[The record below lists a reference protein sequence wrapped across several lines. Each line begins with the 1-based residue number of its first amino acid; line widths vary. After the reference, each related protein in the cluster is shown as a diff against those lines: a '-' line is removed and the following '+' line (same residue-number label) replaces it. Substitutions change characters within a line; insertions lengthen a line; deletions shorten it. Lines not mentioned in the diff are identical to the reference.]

1 MCFCAIPFSPAII
14 CSLLMQIWM
23 HADQHKTGFLGR
35 AEFYNALKLVT
46 VAQSKRELTPD
57 MVKAAL
63 YGPASSKIPAPQ
75 INLSAVPAPP
85 SNPAAGAAVPQLS
98 GVALSPSQNMG
109 VRGPQVPSN
118 ASMGPQFFPPQQN
131 QMGRPPRPTT
141 PNTAFRPQQVVGSQG
156 MPGMGTTAASQALGT
171 NISTDWLG
179 GMTAGSP
186 AGVTTQV
193 ANRGIMP
200 LTTSA
205 QPTPNANSGLV
216 QPAAPK
222 PNDPILP
229 SSHVGAK
236 DSKPLADAGNGFASD
251 SVFGDVFSVTSSQPK
266 QDAPLPASSSGG
278 LPVTPAI
285 VPASTGLQSAVKPS
299 PLGSLQSAFSQ
310 QPVGSQNQKVQSTV
324 NGNQQVSVQSS
335 TAFNS
340 SNAGLPAAAGIP
352 ASGQSQVPWPRM
364 TQSDVQKYTKV
375 FVEVDTDRD
384 GKITGE
390 QARNLFLSWRLPRG
404 SICFILIL
412 YWKLITFI
420 F

>member
-1 MCFCAIPFSPAII
+1 
-14 CSLLMQIWM
+14 M
-23 HADQHKTGFLGR
+23 HADQYKTGFLGR

-57 MVKAAL
+57 IVKAAL
-63 YGPASSKIPAPQ
+63 YGPASAKIPAPQ
-75 INLSAVPAPP
+75 INISATPVPP
-85 SNPAAGAAVPQLS
+85 SNPSAGVAVPPVS
-98 GVALSPSQNMG
+98 GGAQFPSQNMG

-118 ASMGPQFFPPQQN
+118 ASMGPQFFPPQPN

-141 PNTAFRPQQVVGSQG
+141 ASTAFRPQQVVGSQG
-156 MPGMGTTAASQALGT
+156 MPGMGTPAASQALGT
-171 NISTDWLG
+171 NVSTDWLG
-179 GMTAGSP
+179 GMTAGST

-193 ANRGIMP
+193 PDRGIMP

-205 QPTPNANSGLV
+205 QPTPNAASGLV

-222 PNDPILP
+222 PNDPIFP
-229 SSHVGAK
+229 SPHVGVK
-236 DSKPLADAGNGFASD
+236 DSKPLANSGNGFASD
-251 SVFGDVFSVTSSQPK
+251 SVFGDVFSVTSSQAK
-266 QDAPLPASSSGG
+266 QDAPLPATSSGG

-324 NGNQQVSVQSS
+324 QGNQQVSVQSS
-335 TAFNS
+335 PAFNS
-340 SNAGLPAAAGIP
+340 SSAGFPAGAGIP
-352 ASGQSQVPWPRM
+352 SSAQSQVSWPRM

-404 SICFILIL
+404 RISFFLIVYL
-412 YWKLITFI
+412 KLITVFL
-420 F
+420 